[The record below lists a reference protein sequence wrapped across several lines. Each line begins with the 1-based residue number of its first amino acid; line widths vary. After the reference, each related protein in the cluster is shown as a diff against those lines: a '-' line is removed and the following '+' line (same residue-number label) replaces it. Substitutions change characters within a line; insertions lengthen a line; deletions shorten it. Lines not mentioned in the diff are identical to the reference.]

1 VKKGQNDMR
10 AALKPVPPAD
20 LAQSTIRDLL
30 TDITQGI
37 DARFVQVGNTLAQA
51 VESIDGIVGA
61 LHKATSSFQSGN
73 GAAAVGNLTL
83 AARRLSSVGPQTRH
97 RAGEIGAIQAASR
110 RLSGHVD
117 EVYRSLRML
126 DIYGLNVK
134 IAASGAD
141 TFVDF
146 ANTMSGQ
153 IKVGQVEVLALRTK
167 LDELGASLRSMEH
180 HDRLLTSE
188 CDKVVPHVPDR
199 LEADAAALRSHQTT
213 LAELADKTAALARS
227 IQANVAGVLAAIQVG
242 DIARQWLEHV
252 LAGYE
257 HLQAMLA
264 ESDLGEE
271 DRNAAANHILLLLLA
286 HVAAAGEQFRNETR
300 LLVASLR
307 GMVPEADRLIALSTG
322 SSDGDGDVFLRNLEA
337 GIADANAMITQLG
350 KTDDQAAETLGI
362 IVNTVDDLAGRAAA
376 MRILRMEVQQM
387 AINIGLRCRRV
398 ESISRPVAVI
408 AEEIRAHS
416 DALHETIAAITVEA
430 EDLNAISLRMREQ
443 VHAHDAHGGGG
454 LNQCLNAIADGA
466 QLTENAMAVSQ
477 NKASGLLG
485 ALRSTT
491 DELEQSLDLGEAL
504 EQIEAL
510 LKAELGP
517 TDNLIDRPDH
527 PVRAIME
534 GMARSYTMASER
546 VIHDQFLLPGMTP
559 LMVAS
564 GGATDSPSALDDDD
578 ALFDDGLF

>member
-1 VKKGQNDMR
+1 MR
-10 AALKPVPPAD
+10 PALKSVPPAD
-20 LAQSTIRDLL
+20 HAHSTIRDLL

-51 VESIDGIVGA
+51 VDSIDGIVAA

-83 AARRLSSVGPQTRH
+83 AARRLSAVGPQTRH
-97 RAGEIGAIQAASR
+97 RAGEVGAIHAASR
-110 RLSGHVD
+110 RLSSHVD

-146 ANTMSGQ
+146 ANTMSAQ
-153 IKVGQVEVLALRTK
+153 IKAGQGEVLGLKTK
-167 LDELGASLRSMEH
+167 LDELATSLHSMEY
-180 HDRLLTSE
+180 HDRLLVSE

-199 LEADAAALRSHQTT
+199 LEADAAALRAHQAT
-213 LAELADKTAALARS
+213 LAELADKTSALARS

-257 HLQAMLA
+257 HLQAMLS
-264 ESDLGEE
+264 ENDLGEE
-271 DRNAAANHILLLLLA
+271 DRHAATNHILLLLLA
-286 HVAAAGEQFRNETR
+286 HVAAAGDQFRKETR

-307 GMVPEADRLIALSTG
+307 GMVPEADRLIALSKG

-337 GIADANAMITQLG
+337 GIAEADSMITQLS
-350 KTDDQAAETLGI
+350 KTDDQAAETLGM

-376 MRILRMEVQQM
+376 MRILRIEVQQM

-443 VHAHDAHGGGG
+443 AHAHDAHGGG
-454 LNQCLNAIADGA
+454 LNQCLIAIADGA

-477 NKASGLLG
+477 SKASGLLG

-491 DELEQSLDLGEAL
+491 DELEESLDLGEAL

-517 TDNLIDRPDH
+517 TGALVDRPDH
-527 PVRAIME
+527 PVRAIMD

-546 VIHDQFLLPGMTP
+546 VVHDQFLLPGMMP

-564 GGATDSPSALDDDD
+564 PAAMPASQSVIDDDD
-578 ALFDDGLF
+578 GLFDDGLF

>member
-1 VKKGQNDMR
+1 ML
-10 AALKPVPPAD
+10 AALKTFPPAD

-51 VESIDGIVGA
+51 VDSIDGIVAA
-61 LHKATSSFQSGN
+61 LQKATSSFQSGN

-83 AARRLSSVGPQTRH
+83 AARRLSAVGPQTRH
-97 RAGEIGAIQAASR
+97 RAGEVGAIQAASR
-110 RLSGHVD
+110 RLSSHVD
-117 EVYRSLRML
+117 DVYRSLRML

-153 IKVGQVEVLALRTK
+153 IKVGQGEVLALKTK
-167 LDELGASLRSMEH
+167 LDELGASLHSMEY
-180 HDRLLTSE
+180 HDRLLVSE
-188 CDKVVPHVPDR
+188 CDKVVPHVPER
-199 LEADAAALRSHQTT
+199 LEADAAALRAHQAT
-213 LAELADKTAALARS
+213 LAELADKTSALARS

-252 LAGYE
+252 LAGYD
-257 HLQAMLA
+257 HLQTMLG

-271 DRNAAANHILLLLLA
+271 DRNATTNHILLLLLA
-286 HVAAAGEQFRNETR
+286 HVAAAGEQFRQETR

-307 GMVPEADRLIALSTG
+307 GMVPEADRLIALSNG
-322 SSDGDGDVFLRNLEA
+322 SSDGDGDMFLRNLEA
-337 GIADANAMITQLG
+337 GIAEADSMITQLS

-362 IVNTVDDLAGRAAA
+362 IVNTVDDLTGRAAA
-376 MRILRMEVQQM
+376 MRILRIEVQQM

-416 DALHETIAAITVEA
+416 DALHDTIAAITVET
-430 EDLNAISLRMREQ
+430 EDLNAISLRMRVQARE
-443 VHAHDAHGGGG
+443 HDAQGGGG
-454 LNQCLNAIADGA
+454 LNQCLSAIADGA
-466 QLTENAMAVSQ
+466 QLTEDAMLVSRS
-477 NKASGLLG
+477 KASGLLG

-491 DELEQSLDLGEAL
+491 DELEESLDLGEAL

-517 TDNLIDRPDH
+517 TGNLIDRSDH
-527 PVRAIME
+527 PVRAIMD

-546 VIHDQFLLPGMTP
+546 VVHDQFLLPGMTP
-559 LMVAS
+559 LMVVSPAS
-564 GGATDSPSALDDDD
+564 SPASQDATSDDDG
-578 ALFDDGLF
+578 LFDDGLF